1 MTKQSFYDKIK
12 ALGATDET
20 TVNFSWEE
28 GCDVFHYN
36 ETHIETAMGETGA
49 ASVLAEAITDRLGVF
64 YGKGNSIL
72 DEMRE
77 DGLLDEYERDGA
89 VGGFEEFVTEVI
101 SESFYDYDW
110 IEQSTQ
116 RFDHKRGWTDL
127 SMELSAPLGHFKEE
141 FYNMNPLPNWT
152 CQVRDGKGN
161 LVTLAA

>member
-1 MTKQSFYDKIK
+1 MTEPTFYDKIK

-36 ETHIETAMGETGA
+36 ETHVETAMSETGA
-49 ASVLAEAITDRLGVF
+49 AAVLAEAITEKFGVF
-64 YGKGNSIL
+64 YEKGNSIL

-77 DGLLDEYERDGA
+77 DGLLDEYERGEGYFTD
-89 VGGFEEFVTEVI
+89 FVAEVI
-101 SESFYDYDW
+101 GDSFYDYDW

-127 SMELSAPLGHFKEE
+127 SMALSAPLGHFKED
-141 FYNMNPLPNWT
+141 FYNSNPLPGWT
-152 CQVRDGKGN
+152 CQVRDGNGN
-161 LVTLAA
+161 LVTLGA

>member
-1 MTKQSFYDKIK
+1 MTEQSFYDKIK
-12 ALGATDET
+12 ALGADDET
-20 TVNFSWEE
+20 SVSFSWEE

-36 ETHIETAMGETGA
+36 ETHVETALGETGA
-49 ASVLAEAITDRLGVF
+49 AAVLAEAITEGVF
-64 YGKGNSIL
+64 YEKGNSVL
-72 DEMRE
+72 EEMRD
-77 DGLLDEYERDGA
+77 DGLLEDYERGDES
-89 VGGFEEFVTEVI
+89 FTEFVAEVI
-101 SESFYDYDW
+101 GESFYDYDW

>member
-1 MTKQSFYDKIK
+1 MTEQSFYDKIK

-36 ETHIETAMGETGA
+36 ETHVETALGETNA
-49 ASVLAEAITDRLGVF
+49 AYELAEAITEGVF
-64 YGKGNSIL
+64 YEKGNSIL

-77 DGLLDEYERDGA
+77 DGLLDEYERDGF
-89 VGGFEEFVTEVI
+89 GFTDFVAEVI
-101 SESFYDYDW
+101 GESFYDYDW

-127 SMELSAPLGHFKEE
+127 SMALSIPLGDLKETS
-141 FYNMNPLPNWT
+141 YNPLSGWE
-152 CQVRDGKGN
+152 CQVRDGNGN
-161 LVTLAA
+161 LVTLGA